1 MLERQLSFW
10 HMLLPALGL
19 HALLLASP
27 LPSAERDLEAKLKPG
42 KPVRVVKLPPSS
54 RSLRSASVAKP
65 TNTRRQTQRLSIP
78 AKKPVLV
85 KKGQT
90 LTSKVGAPAPRSA
103 PLPAPTSSLTPQ
115 PSPIPSS
122 TPSAT
127 PLSSPTPVSTQ
138 ELQMEGATAGC
149 VASKIQDCFNV
160 AETNGRLFSSRIE
173 AYFRGKGFALDKQEL
188 EDEHGMSVY
197 QLSKQGHP
205 KDYLHVFWD
214 DEGTTY
220 LRFPKILTH
229 QELALMTRQAPS

>member
-1 MLERQLSFW
+1 MLKHQLSFW

-19 HALLLASP
+19 HALLLVYP

-54 RSLRSASVAKP
+54 QSLRSASVAKP
-65 TNTRRQTQRLSIP
+65 ANARQQKQSLSVP
-78 AKKPVLV
+78 AKKPIVV
-85 KKGQT
+85 KKVTT
-90 LTSKVGAPAPRSA
+90 LPSKVETPAPKPAPAPT
-103 PLPAPTSSLTPQ
+103 PTSSPTPQ
-115 PSPIPSS
+115 PSPTPSP

-127 PLSSPTPVSTQ
+127 PASTS

-149 VASKIQDCFNV
+149 VTSKTQDCFNV

-197 QLSKQGHP
+197 KLSKQGHA

-220 LRFPKILTH
+220 LRSPRILSH